1 MAINLAS
8 KASPKVVER
17 FKVGS
22 MTEGLFSNDYEW
34 SGVATVRVYSVD
46 TLPLNDYDK
55 TKVDGT
61 SRFGAL
67 TEVGDTIQE
76 MTVKDDKSFNGI
88 IDKGN
93 DTAQLQIKAAS
104 KILKRETDEV
114 LIPYVDKYRLKVLAN
129 GASQLVLSTTDL
141 TKTNILDTI
150 FAAGA
155 AMSNKLVPLA
165 GRVVY
170 IGETLAVKLKL
181 SDQVVGLEKAGQA
194 AVVNG
199 VCGTIGGMQVRIV
212 PDVYLPAGVNFMIVK
227 KGVACAPK
235 KIETFRVLENQY
247 IVDGHIAQG
256 RMLHDCF
263 VLGSKA
269 DGIYVH
275 AKSGALTAPTI
286 TIASNQATIASPS
299 SETGTT
305 IKYTLD
311 GSDPKTSPTAATY
324 SDKVTVTAG
333 AKVRAFASKAG
344 SLNSG
349 IAEATA

>member
-22 MTEGLFSNDYEW
+22 MTEGLFSTEYDW

-61 SRFGAL
+61 SRFGGL
-67 TEVGDTIQE
+67 TEVGDTYQE
-76 MTVKDDKSFNGI
+76 MMVEDDKAFNGI

-93 DTAQLQIKAAS
+93 NTAQLQIKAAS

-129 GASQLVLSTTDL
+129 GAGQLTINTTAL
-141 TKTNILDTI
+141 TKSTILDAI
-150 FAAGA
+150 FKAGA
-155 AMSNKLVPLA
+155 SMSNKLVPLA

-170 IGETLAVKLKL
+170 IGETLAVDLKL

-212 PDVYLPAGVNFMIVK
+212 PDVYLPTGVNFMIVK

-235 KIETFRVLENQY
+235 KIETYRVLENQY

-263 VLGSKA
+263 VLGTKA
-269 DGIYVH
+269 DGIFVH

-286 TIASNQATIASPS
+286 TVASGQATIAGPS
-299 SETGTT
+299 GETGTT

-324 SDKVTVTAG
+324 SDKVTVTSG
-333 AKVRAFASKAG
+333 TKIRAYASKSG

>member
-76 MTVKDDKSFNGI
+76 MTVTDDKSFNGI

-93 DTAQLQIKAAS
+93 NTAQLQIKAAS

-129 GASQLVLSTTDL
+129 GAGQLTLNTTAL
-141 TKTNILDTI
+141 TKSNILDTI
-150 FAAGA
+150 FKAGA
-155 AMSNKLVPLA
+155 AMSNRLVPLA

-170 IGETLAVKLKL
+170 IGETLAVDLKL
-181 SDQVVGLEKAGQA
+181 SDQITGLEKAGQA

-212 PDVYLPAGVNFMIVK
+212 PDVYLPTGVNFMIVK

-235 KIETFRVLENQY
+235 KIETYRVLENQY

-275 AKSGALTAPTI
+275 AKGGALTAPTI
-286 TIASNQATIASPS
+286 TIQSNQATIASPS
-299 SETGTT
+299 GETGTT

-324 SDKVTVTAG
+324 SEKVTVTAG

-344 SLNSG
+344 FLNSG